1 MSLLGRQLQGTNRR
15 SPPGT
20 FVNGATAA
28 SPPHPGSVLPTQG
41 YASLTLQQ
49 RHSTVRRVK

>member
-20 FVNGATAA
+20 FVDAQ
-28 SPPHPGSVLPTQG
+28 PPPRRHIRARPYPTQG